1 MVIAIVKNF
10 GRSRVIDRTALK
22 VNQAG
27 IVLTVLLAFLLSAL
41 WPRLWW
47 ALPVLALVM
56 LVGAVEPRAA
66 LFRQV
71 YLAVLRPAGL
81 LRPRPVEE
89 SPRPHNFAQIL
100 GGVVLLLASL
110 AFALAIPIVGW
121 ALAWI
126 VLLLAF
132 VNLAFG
138 F

>member
-1 MVIAIVKNF
+1 
-10 GRSRVIDRTALK
+10 VIDRTALK

-41 WPRLWW
+41 LPALWI
-47 ALPVLALVM
+47 
-56 LVGAVEPRAA
+56 EPRAA

-100 GGVVLLLASL
+100 GGVFLLLASL
-110 AFALAIPIVGW
+110 AFLLALPIVGW

>member
-1 MVIAIVKNF
+1 M
-10 GRSRVIDRTALK
+10 IDRTALK

-27 IVLTVLLAFLLSAL
+27 IVLTVLLAFLLSAI
-41 WPRLWW
+41 WPALVW
-47 ALPVLALVM
+47 ALPVLAAVM
-56 LVGAVEPRAA
+56 LLGALEPRAA
-66 LFRQV
+66 LFRQA
-71 YLAVLRPAGL
+71 YLTILRPAGL

-89 SPRPHNFAQIL
+89 SARPHTFAQIL
-100 GGVVLLLASL
+100 GGVFLLLASL
-110 AFALAIPIVGW
+110 AFVLAAPVLGW

>member
-1 MVIAIVKNF
+1 M
-10 GRSRVIDRTALK
+10 IDRTALK

-27 IVLTVLLAFLLSAL
+27 IVLTLLLTFLLSAI
-41 WPRLWW
+41 WPALVW
-47 ALPVLALVM
+47 AVPVLAAVM
-56 LVGAVEPRAA
+56 LVGSIEPRAA

-71 YLAVLRPAGL
+71 YTVALRPAGL

-89 SPRPHNFAQIL
+89 SPRPHTFAQIL
-100 GGVVLLLASL
+100 GGVFLVLASL
-110 AFALAIPIVGW
+110 AFLLAAPLLGW

>member
-1 MVIAIVKNF
+1 M
-10 GRSRVIDRTALK
+10 IDRTALK

-27 IVLTVLLAFLLSAL
+27 IVLTVLLAFLLSAI
-41 WPRLWW
+41 WPVLVW

-56 LVGAVEPRAA
+56 LVGAIEPRAA
-66 LFRQV
+66 LFRQA
-71 YLAVLRPAGL
+71 YLTILRPAGL

-89 SPRPHNFAQIL
+89 SPRPHTFAQIL
-100 GGVVLLLASL
+100 GGVFLALASL
-110 AFALAIPIVGW
+110 AFGLSAPVLGW

-126 VLLLAF
+126 VLVLAF

>member
-1 MVIAIVKNF
+1 M
-10 GRSRVIDRTALK
+10 IDRTALK

-27 IVLTVLLAFLLSAL
+27 IVLTLLLAFLLSAI
-41 WPRLWW
+41 WPGLVW
-47 ALPVLALVM
+47 AVPVLAAVM
-56 LVGAVEPRAA
+56 VIGSIEPRAA

-71 YLAVLRPAGL
+71 YAVALRPAGL
-81 LRPRPVEE
+81 LRARPVAG
-89 SPRPHNFAQIL
+89 SPRPHTFAQVL
-100 GGVVLLLASL
+100 GGIFL
-110 AFALAIPIVGW
+110 ALATVAFVLGAGVVGW

>member
-1 MVIAIVKNF
+1 M
-10 GRSRVIDRTALK
+10 IDRTALK

-47 ALPVLALVM
+47 ALPVLAVVM
-56 LVGAVEPRAA
+56 LVGAIEPRAA

-100 GGVVLLLASL
+100 GGVFLVLASL
-110 AFALAIPIVGW
+110 AFVLAVPIVGW

>member
-1 MVIAIVKNF
+1 
-10 GRSRVIDRTALK
+10 VIDRTALK

-27 IVLTVLLAFLLSAL
+27 IVLTVLLAFLLSAI
-41 WPRLWW
+41 WPALVW

-56 LVGAVEPRAA
+56 LVGALEPRAA
-66 LFRQV
+66 LFRQA
-71 YLAVLRPAGL
+71 YLTILRPAGL

-100 GGVVLLLASL
+100 GGVFLLLASL
-110 AFALAIPIVGW
+110 AFVLSVPLLGW

>member
-1 MVIAIVKNF
+1 M
-10 GRSRVIDRTALK
+10 IDRTALR

-27 IVLTVLLAFLLSAL
+27 IVLTLLLAFLLSAI
-41 WPRLWW
+41 WPALVW
-47 ALPVLALVM
+47 AVPVLAAVM
-56 LVGAVEPRAA
+56 LVGALEPRAA

-71 YLAVLRPAGL
+71 YLTILRPARL

-89 SPRPHNFAQIL
+89 NPRPHTFAQIL
-100 GGVVLLLASL
+100 GGVFLVLASVAFLLAAPVL
-110 AFALAIPIVGW
+110 GW

-132 VNLAFG
+132 VNLVFG

>member
-1 MVIAIVKNF
+1 MVIVIVKNV
-10 GRSRVIDRTALK
+10 RRLPVIDRTALK

-27 IVLTVLLAFLLSAL
+27 IVLTVLLAFLLSAI
-41 WPRLWW
+41 WPALVW

-56 LVGAVEPRAA
+56 LVGAIQPRAA
-66 LFRQV
+66 LFRQA
-71 YLAVLRPAGL
+71 YLTVLRPAGL

-100 GGVVLLLASL
+100 GGVFLLLASL
-110 AFALAIPIVGW
+110 AFLLSVPLLGW
-121 ALAWI
+121 VLAWI

>member
-1 MVIAIVKNF
+1 
-10 GRSRVIDRTALK
+10 VIDRTALK

-27 IVLTVLLAFLLSAL
+27 IVLTVLLAFLLSAI
-41 WPRLWW
+41 WPALVW

-56 LVGAVEPRAA
+56 LVGALEPRAA
-66 LFRQV
+66 LFRQA
-71 YLAVLRPAGL
+71 YLTILRPAGL

-100 GGVVLLLASL
+100 GGVFLLLASL
-110 AFALAIPIVGW
+110 AFGLSVPLLGW

>member
-1 MVIAIVKNF
+1 M
-10 GRSRVIDRTALK
+10 IDRTALK

-27 IVLTVLLAFLLSAL
+27 IVLTVLLAFLLSAI
-41 WPRLWW
+41 WPALWW

-66 LFRQV
+66 LFRQA
-71 YLAVLRPAGL
+71 YLTILRPAGL

-89 SPRPHNFAQIL
+89 SPKPHNFAQIL
-100 GGVVLLLASL
+100 GGVFLALASL
-110 AFALAIPIVGW
+110 AFLLSVPLVGW

-132 VNLAFG
+132 VNLAFS

>member
-1 MVIAIVKNF
+1 M
-10 GRSRVIDRTALK
+10 IDRTALK

-27 IVLTVLLAFLLSAL
+27 IVLTLLLAFLLSAI
-41 WPRLWW
+41 WPALVW
-47 ALPVLALVM
+47 AVPVLAAVM
-56 LVGAVEPRAA
+56 LVGSIEPRAA

-71 YLAVLRPAGL
+71 YAVALRPTGL

-89 SPRPHNFAQIL
+89 SPRPHTFAQIL
-100 GGVVLLLASL
+100 GGVFLLLASL
-110 AFALAIPIVGW
+110 AFLLAAPVVGW

>member
-1 MVIAIVKNF
+1 M
-10 GRSRVIDRTALK
+10 IDRTALK

-41 WPRLWW
+41 WP
-47 ALPVLALVM
+47 ALVWVVPVLALVM
-56 LVGAVEPRAA
+56 LVGAIEPRAA
-66 LFRQV
+66 LFRQA
-71 YLAVLRPAGL
+71 YLTILRPAGL

-100 GGVVLLLASL
+100 GGVFLVLASL
-110 AFALAIPIVGW
+110 AFVLSAPVLGW

-126 VLLLAF
+126 VLVLAF

>member
-1 MVIAIVKNF
+1 MVIAIVKNV
-10 GRSRVIDRTALK
+10 RRPPVIDRTALK
-22 VNQAG
+22 VNQAA

-56 LVGAVEPRAA
+56 LAGAIEPRAA

-100 GGVVLLLASL
+100 GGVFLLLASL
-110 AFALAIPIVGW
+110 AFLLAVPIVGW

>member
-1 MVIAIVKNF
+1 M
-10 GRSRVIDRTALK
+10 IDRTALK

-27 IVLTVLLAFLLSAL
+27 IVLTLLLAFLLSAI
-41 WPRLWW
+41 WPALVW
-47 ALPVLALVM
+47 AVPVLAAVM
-56 LVGAVEPRAA
+56 LVGSIEPRAA

-71 YLAVLRPAGL
+71 YAVALRPAGL
-81 LRPRPVEE
+81 LRARPVEE
-89 SPRPHNFAQIL
+89 SPRPHTFAQML
-100 GGVVLLLASL
+100 GGVFLLLASL
-110 AFALAIPIVGW
+110 AFVLAAPVLGW

>member
-1 MVIAIVKNF
+1 MVIAIVKNV
-10 GRSRVIDRTALK
+10 RRLPVIDRTALK

-27 IVLTVLLAFLLSAL
+27 IVLTVLLAFLLSAI
-41 WPRLWW
+41 WPALVW

-56 LVGAVEPRAA
+56 LVGAIQPRAA
-66 LFRQV
+66 LFRQA
-71 YLAVLRPAGL
+71 YLSVLRPAGL

-100 GGVVLLLASL
+100 GGVFLLLASL
-110 AFALAIPIVGW
+110 AFLLSVPLLGW
-121 ALAWI
+121 VLAWI

>member
-1 MVIAIVKNF
+1 MVIAIVKNV
-10 GRSRVIDRTALK
+10 GRPPVIDRTALK

-27 IVLTVLLAFLLSAL
+27 IVLTVLLAFLFSAL
-41 WPRLWW
+41 WPVLWW

-56 LVGAVEPRAA
+56 LVGAIEPRAA

-100 GGVVLLLASL
+100 GGVFLLLASL
-110 AFALAIPIVGW
+110 AFLLAVPIVGW

>member
-1 MVIAIVKNF
+1 M
-10 GRSRVIDRTALK
+10 IDRTALK

-27 IVLTVLLAFLLSAL
+27 IVLTVLLAFLLSTI
-41 WPRLWW
+41 WPVLVW

-56 LVGAVEPRAA
+56 LVGAIEPRAA
-66 LFRQV
+66 LFRQA
-71 YLAVLRPAGL
+71 YLTILRPAGL

-89 SPRPHNFAQIL
+89 SPRPHTFAQIL
-100 GGVVLLLASL
+100 GGVFLALASL
-110 AFALAIPIVGW
+110 AFGLSAPVLGW

-126 VLLLAF
+126 VLVLAF

>member
-1 MVIAIVKNF
+1 
-10 GRSRVIDRTALK
+10 VIDRTALK

-27 IVLTVLLAFLLSAL
+27 IVLTVLLAFLLSAI
-41 WPRLWW
+41 WPALVW

-56 LVGAVEPRAA
+56 LVGALEPRAA
-66 LFRQV
+66 LFRQA
-71 YLAVLRPAGL
+71 YLTILRPAGL

-89 SPRPHNFAQIL
+89 SPRPHNFAGIL
-100 GGVVLLLASL
+100 GGIFLVLASL
-110 AFALAIPIVGW
+110 AFVLSVPLLGW

>member
-1 MVIAIVKNF
+1 M
-10 GRSRVIDRTALK
+10 IDRTALK

-27 IVLTVLLAFLLSAL
+27 IVLTLLLAFLLSAI
-41 WPRLWW
+41 WPGLVW
-47 ALPVLALVM
+47 AVPLLAALM
-56 LVGAVEPRAA
+56 LIGSIEPRAA

-71 YLAVLRPAGL
+71 YAVALRPAGL
-81 LRPRPVEE
+81 LRARPVSE
-89 SPRPHNFAQIL
+89 SPRPHTFAQIL
-100 GGVVLLLASL
+100 GGIFL
-110 AFALAIPIVGW
+110 ALATVAFVLGAPIVGW

>member
-1 MVIAIVKNF
+1 M
-10 GRSRVIDRTALK
+10 IDRTALK

-27 IVLTVLLAFLLSAL
+27 VVLTVLLAFLLSAI
-41 WPRLWW
+41 WPALVW

-56 LVGAVEPRAA
+56 LVGAIEPRAA
-66 LFRQV
+66 LFRQA
-71 YLAVLRPAGL
+71 YLTILRPAGL

-100 GGVVLLLASL
+100 GGVFLGLATL
-110 AFALAIPIVGW
+110 AFALSAPVLGW

>member
-1 MVIAIVKNF
+1 MVIAIVKNV
-10 GRSRVIDRTALK
+10 RRLPVIDRTALK

-27 IVLTVLLAFLLSAL
+27 IVLTVLLAFLLSAI
-41 WPRLWW
+41 WPALVW

-56 LVGAVEPRAA
+56 LVGAIQPRAA
-66 LFRQV
+66 LFRQA
-71 YLAVLRPAGL
+71 YLTVLRPAGL

-100 GGVVLLLASL
+100 GGVFLLLASL
-110 AFALAIPIVGW
+110 AFLLSVPLLGW
-121 ALAWI
+121 VLAWI

>member
-1 MVIAIVKNF
+1 M
-10 GRSRVIDRTALK
+10 IDRTALK

-27 IVLTVLLAFLLSAL
+27 IVLTLLLAFLLSAV
-41 WPRLWW
+41 WPALVW
-47 ALPVLALVM
+47 AVPVLAAVM
-56 LVGAVEPRAA
+56 LVGSVEPRAA

-71 YLAVLRPAGL
+71 YTLALRPAGL

-89 SPRPHNFAQIL
+89 SPRPHTFAQML
-100 GGVVLLLASL
+100 GGVFLLLASL
-110 AFALAIPIVGW
+110 AFLLAAPVLGW